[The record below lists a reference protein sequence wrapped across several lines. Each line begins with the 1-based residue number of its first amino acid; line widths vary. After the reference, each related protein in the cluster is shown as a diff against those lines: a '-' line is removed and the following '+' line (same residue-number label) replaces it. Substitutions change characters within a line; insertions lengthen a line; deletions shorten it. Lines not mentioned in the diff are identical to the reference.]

1 MSNLK
6 PYKLILQKD
15 NNTSQ
20 IITDNLNNLTIIE
33 DNIKLQG
40 DVSICDVSSNILYK
54 LPTISPQSV
63 NTYLLSSDINKNL
76 SFTQSNIFINNIIT
90 YYVSPSGNNSYSG
103 SNVNNPFLTITY
115 ALSVIDN
122 IASNIKICL
131 TLLEGTFN
139 ENITITR
146 PNLYIICNN
155 LSTTSTIINGN
166 IINSVNSNN
175 DVDNSLIGF
184 TINGNLTFNNSGS
197 ASFNMLVGNVTIYGI
212 TINNTSTVSN
222 YGIVFNNFTSISSSN
237 NNNLV
242 SYGGRI
248 NILNGNF
255 SQDNSSN
262 TANMI
267 LIQNGN
273 LTLSNTLVSSGNNL
287 SNAPSIIKFN
297 NTIAP
302 STTNN
307 FLNSQIVYSSSTVNT
322 GIDLQKVCLNF
333 NNSVGV
339 SNSMLNCFLLC
350 EVSRRNPSGSK
361 YDVAIKTG
369 SGSVIMAFGGIY
381 AGATA
386 NHIDTA
392 IIHPSYVLVN

>member
-1 MSNLK
+1 MSLK

-40 DVSICDVSSNILYK
+40 DVSICDNSSNILYK

-103 SNVNNPFLTITY
+103 SNVNNPFQTITY
-115 ALSVIDN
+115 SLSVIDN

-166 IINSVNSNN
+166 IINSVNSNI

-197 ASFNMLVGNVTIYGI
+197 ASFNMLIGNVTIYGI
-212 TINNTSTVSN
+212 TINNTTTVSN
-222 YGIVFNNFTSISSSN
+222 YSIVFNNFTSISSSN

-350 EVSRRNPSGSK
+350 EGSRRNPSGSK

-386 NHIDTA
+386 NHIDTT
-392 IIHPSYVLVN
+392 IIHSNYVLVT

>member
-1 MSNLK
+1 MSLK

-40 DVSICDVSSNILYK
+40 DVSICDNSSNILYK

-103 SNVNNPFLTITY
+103 SNVNNPFQTITY
-115 ALSVIDN
+115 SLSVIDN

-166 IINSVNSNN
+166 IINSVNSNI

-197 ASFNMLVGNVTIYGI
+197 ASFNMLIGNVTIYGI
-212 TINNTSTVSN
+212 TINNTTTVSN
-222 YGIVFNNFTSISSSN
+222 YSIVFNNFTSISSSN

-350 EVSRRNPSGSK
+350 EGSRRNPSGSK

-386 NHIDTA
+386 NHIDTN
-392 IIHPSYVLVN
+392 IIRSNYVLVT

>member
-6 PYKLILQKD
+6 PYQIILSKD
-15 NNTSQ
+15 NNSSQ
-20 IITDNLNNLTIIE
+20 IITDNINTLSIIE

-40 DVSICDVSSNILYK
+40 NTLICDNSSNILYK
-54 LPTISPQSV
+54 LPTISPSV

-103 SNVNNPFLTITY
+103 SNVNNPFQTITY
-115 ALSVIDN
+115 ALSVINN
-122 IASNIKICL
+122 ISSNIKICL

-166 IINSVNSNN
+166 IINSVNSNI

-184 TINGNLTFNNSGS
+184 TLNGNLTFNNSGS
-197 ASFNMLVGNVTIYGI
+197 GAFNMLVGNITIYGI
-212 TINNTSTVSN
+212 TINNTSSVSN
-222 YGIVFNNFTSISSSN
+222 YSIVFNNFTSISSSN
-237 NNNLV
+237 NNNFV

-248 NILNGNF
+248 NIINGNF

-307 FLNSQIVYSSSTVNT
+307 FLNSQILYSSSTVNT
-322 GIDLQKVCLNF
+322 GIDLQKVCINF

-350 EVSRRNPSGSK
+350 EGSRRNPSGSK
-361 YDVAIKTG
+361 YDCVIKTG
-369 SGSVIMAFGGIY
+369 LGSVIMAFGGIY

-386 NHIDTA
+386 NHIDTT
-392 IIHPSYVLVN
+392 IIHSNYVLVT